1 MLPQTPC
8 SNVLSPSFA
17 YRRVEACPN
26 SLLRHDH
33 PSHLMKAFELK
44 KLRERSALGP
54 ESGRGGEV
62 RGPGEGEIK
71 GGARGGGRHWS
82 MYSTLVEMVTLVR
95 LVKMEME

>member
-1 MLPQTPC
+1 
-8 SNVLSPSFA
+8 
-17 YRRVEACPN
+17 
-26 SLLRHDH
+26 
-33 PSHLMKAFELK
+33 MKAFELK
-44 KLRERSALGP
+44 KLRERGALGP